1 MSCLSHSKGL
11 FGMGLVSVSKAR
23 ARLGVS
29 AQSVRRFIG
38 SGELLAEK
46 SNTDRWMVDE
56 ESLETLITS
65 RKTQQPKAPIATPK
79 ATEVAKK
86 DSSRGDKPTSQS
98 NIATA
103 KFNQTRDIVKFR
115 DIITTVLSAQGVTWL
130 TAQELTAIF
139 HNSIF
144 EFSNAEK
151 FTVEVSTDWS
161 EYLEQVH
168 ILSSEVGSLVRFD
181 PDSASLLCSHEEEF
195 YRDQVPNDVW
205 RKAKGQLTGCFIEID
220 FHRFIS
226 INYGGVVVCRSA
238 SEPVRGFLL
247 AESAA
252 DQREAD
258 DDSMLVLEQEE
269 SSAKNQRHLRDLL
282 EIQELKHRMELQKL
296 RYSLLR

>member
-1 MSCLSHSKGL
+1 MGLSDSKGI
-11 FGMGLVSVSKAR
+11 FNMSLVSVSIAR
-23 ARLGVS
+23 SRLGVS
-29 AQSVRRFIG
+29 AQSVRRFID
-38 SGELLAEK
+38 SGELVAEK
-46 SNTDRWMVDE
+46 SDTNRWMVDE
-56 ESLETLITS
+56 GSLDALIAS
-65 RKTQQPKAPIATPK
+65 RKAQHPKGLTATPK
-79 ATEVAKK
+79 ATNVAKNSNINAVK
-86 DSSRGDKPTSQS
+86 LASQS

-103 KFNQTRDIVKFR
+103 KSTQARDISRFR
-115 DIITTVLSAQGVTWL
+115 DVVKPVLDDQGVTWL
-130 TAQELTAIF
+130 TAQELILLF
-139 HNSIF
+139 HNNLF

-258 DDSMLVLEQEE
+258 DDSMLMLEQEE
-269 SSAKNQRHLRDLL
+269 SSAENQRHLRDLL
-282 EIQELKHRMELQKL
+282 EIQELKHRLELQKL
-296 RYSLLR
+296 RYSLSR

>member
-1 MSCLSHSKGL
+1 MA
-11 FGMGLVSVSKAR
+11 LVSVRKAR
-23 ARLGVS
+23 SRLGVS
-29 AQSVRRFIG
+29 AQSVRRFID
-38 SGELLAEK
+38 SGELIAEK
-46 SNTDRWMVDE
+46 SDTNRWMIDE

-65 RKTQQPKAPIATPK
+65 RKTQQPKAQIATRK
-79 ATEVAKK
+79 ATNSNINAVKLA
-86 DSSRGDKPTSQS
+86 SQS

-103 KFNQTRDIVKFR
+103 KSTQARDISRFR
-115 DIITTVLSAQGVTWL
+115 DVVKPVLDAQGVTWL
-130 TAQELTAIF
+130 TAQELILLF
-139 HNSIF
+139 HNNLF
-144 EFSNAEK
+144 EFSNPEK

-258 DDSMLVLEQEE
+258 DDSMLMLEQEE
-269 SSAKNQRHLRDLL
+269 SSAENQRHLRDLL
-282 EIQELKHRMELQKL
+282 EIQELKHRLELQKL
-296 RYSLLR
+296 RYSLSR

>member
-1 MSCLSHSKGL
+1 MA
-11 FGMGLVSVSKAR
+11 LVSVSKAK

-29 AQSVRRFIG
+29 AQSVRRFID
-38 SGELLAEK
+38 SGELIAEK
-46 SNTDRWMVDE
+46 SDTNRWMIDE

-65 RKTQQPKAPIATPK
+65 RKTQQPKAQIATRK
-79 ATEVAKK
+79 ATNSNINAVKLA
-86 DSSRGDKPTSQS
+86 SQS

-103 KFNQTRDIVKFR
+103 KSTQARDISRFR
-115 DIITTVLSAQGVTWL
+115 DVVKPVLDAQGVTWL
-130 TAQELTAIF
+130 TAQELILLF
-139 HNSIF
+139 HNNLF
-144 EFSNAEK
+144 EFSNPEK

-181 PDSASLLCSHEEEF
+181 PDSASLLCGHQEEF

-238 SEPVRGFLL
+238 AERVRGFLL
-247 AESAA
+247 AESVA

-258 DDSMLVLEQEE
+258 DSIHMT
-269 SSAKNQRHLRDLL
+269 
-282 EIQELKHRMELQKL
+282 
-296 RYSLLR
+296 

>member
-1 MSCLSHSKGL
+1 MA
-11 FGMGLVSVSKAR
+11 LVSVRKAR
-23 ARLGVS
+23 SRLGVS
-29 AQSVRRFIG
+29 AQSVRRFID
-38 SGELLAEK
+38 SGELIAEK
-46 SNTDRWMVDE
+46 SDTNRWMIDE

-65 RKTQQPKAPIATPK
+65 RKTQQPKAQIATRK
-79 ATEVAKK
+79 ATNSNINAVKLA
-86 DSSRGDKPTSQS
+86 SQS

-103 KFNQTRDIVKFR
+103 KSTQARDISRFWDVVKP
-115 DIITTVLSAQGVTWL
+115 VLDDQGVTWL
-130 TAQELTAIF
+130 SAQELILLF
-139 HNSIF
+139 HNNLF

-151 FTVEVSTDWS
+151 FVVEVSTDWS
-161 EYLEQVH
+161 EYLGS
-168 ILSSEVGSLVRFD
+168 LYMTSTEVGSLVRFD
-181 PDSASLLCSHEEEF
+181 PDSASLLCGHQEEF

-238 SEPVRGFLL
+238 SERTRGFLL

>member
-1 MSCLSHSKGL
+1 MA
-11 FGMGLVSVSKAR
+11 LVSVRKAR
-23 ARLGVS
+23 SRLGVS
-29 AQSVRRFIG
+29 AQSVRRFID
-38 SGELLAEK
+38 SGELIAEK
-46 SNTDRWMVDE
+46 SDTNRWMIDE

-65 RKTQQPKAPIATPK
+65 RKTQQPKAQIATRK
-79 ATEVAKK
+79 ATNSNINAVKLA
-86 DSSRGDKPTSQS
+86 SQS

-103 KFNQTRDIVKFR
+103 RSTQARDISRFR
-115 DIITTVLSAQGVTWL
+115 DVVRPELDAQGVTWL
-130 TAQELTAIF
+130 TAQELILLF
-139 HNSIF
+139 HNNLF
-144 EFSNAEK
+144 EFSNPEK

-238 SEPVRGFLL
+238 SERTRGFLL